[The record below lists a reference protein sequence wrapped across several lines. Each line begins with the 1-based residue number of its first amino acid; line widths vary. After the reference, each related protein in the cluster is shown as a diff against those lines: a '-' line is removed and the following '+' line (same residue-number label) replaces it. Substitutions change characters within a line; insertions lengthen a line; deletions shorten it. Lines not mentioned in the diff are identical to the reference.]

1 MKITEL
7 PEVFTQALPVL
18 NEINKNGFEAYFVG
32 GCVRDLILGRHIHDV
47 DIATSAYPEE
57 IKNIFKKTIDTG
69 IQHGTVTVL
78 NNGESYEI
86 TTFRTESGYQDYRRP
101 DHVTFV
107 QNLSEDLKRRDFT
120 INALAMDVE
129 GNVIDHFDGLNDLNQ
144 QIIKAVG
151 KAENRFHEDA
161 LRMMR
166 AVRFMSQLE
175 FKLDP
180 LTRQAIDDNH
190 ELLAKISVERIRD
203 EFVKMGIG
211 PGSREA
217 FQVFL
222 DSGLSEEVPG
232 FAGKKEALAIFP
244 KLNFAPSTEANLWA
258 LMIILLKIP
267 NNQIANFMR
276 MWKNSNALERQ
287 VANTVEFF
295 DLISAQDPNNYDLF
309 KVDLATIA
317 SAIDLAHILGQPING
332 QALIDRYE
340 ALPIKENRDLVINGS
355 FLLKNGIP
363 AGPQV
368 GEILNKIIEKIVE
381 GELVNDQKAISQY
394 LANHLNNE

>member
-1 MKITEL
+1 
-7 PEVFTQALPVL
+7 
-18 NEINKNGFEAYFVG
+18 
-32 GCVRDLILGRHIHDV
+32 
-47 DIATSAYPEE
+47 
-57 IKNIFKKTIDTG
+57 
-69 IQHGTVTVL
+69 
-78 NNGESYEI
+78 
-86 TTFRTESGYQDYRRP
+86 
-101 DHVTFV
+101 
-107 QNLSEDLKRRDFT
+107 
-120 INALAMDVE
+120 MDVE
-129 GNVIDHFDGLNDLNQ
+129 GNVIDHFDGLNDLKQ

-232 FAGKKEALAIFP
+232 FAEKKEALAIFP

-267 NNQIANFMR
+267 NNQIAHFMR

-368 GEILNKIIEKIVE
+368 GEILDKIIEKIVE

>member
-151 KAENRFHEDA
+151 KVENRFHEDA

-222 DSGLSEEVPG
+222 DSGLLEEVPG

-267 NNQIANFMR
+267 NDQIAHFMR

-340 ALPIKENRDLVINGS
+340 ALPIKENHDLVINGS

-368 GEILNKIIEKIVE
+368 GEILDKIIEKIVE

>member
-7 PEVFTQALPVL
+7 PDIFTKALPVL
-18 NEINKNGFEAYFVG
+18 EEINNNGFEAYFVG
-32 GCVRDLILGRHIHDV
+32 GSVRDLLLGRHIHDI

-78 NNGESYEI
+78 QGNESYEI
-86 TTFRTESGYQDYRRP
+86 TTFRTESGYQDFRRP

-120 INALAMDVE
+120 INALAMDTE
-129 GNVIDHFDGLNDLNQ
+129 GNIIDHFNGLEDLQ
-144 QIIKAVG
+144 RHKIKAVG

-175 FKLDP
+175 FDLDP
-180 LTRQAIDDNH
+180 LTRKAIEDNH

-222 DSGLSEEVPG
+222 DTGLAEHVPG
-232 FAGKKEALAIFP
+232 FAGKNDALAIFP

-267 NNQIANFMR
+267 DDKIAHFMR

-287 VANTVEFF
+287 VASTVEFF
-295 DLISAQDPNNYDLF
+295 DLISAQDPTNYDLF
-309 KVDLATIA
+309 KVNVATIA

-340 ALPIKENRDLVINGS
+340 ALPIKENSDLVINGS

-368 GEILNKIIEKIVE
+368 GEILEKIKEKIVE
-381 GELVNDQKAISQY
+381 GELANEQKEISQF
-394 LANHLNNE
+394 LTETINHE